1 MVPASMSELETLK
14 IIQVW
19 IVCPPLRYHTNCCVL
34 LYRQISRLATEA
46 WCRSLKVKVQK
57 LDSHPSRSSQSK
69 YILTYI
75 IMFQVKVEDG
85 KIFVTVNK
93 SVSASQ
99 ESEWHKINT
108 QTCFPGCVVNP
119 LFVSWSHWSWRGGSK
134 TCVPGFRR
142 TNTPLFWSEEVN
154 RLTSG
159 SWDSDRS

>member
-34 LYRQISRLATEA
+34 LYRQISRLTTEA
-46 WCRSLKVKVQK
+46 WRRSLKVKVQK

-93 SVSASQ
+93 SVSASK
-99 ESEWHKINT
+99 ESEWHKT
-108 QTCFPGCVVNP
+108 KHPDVLSRLCCKPTVCFLKSLKLTRRVKDMCTRVPENKHTIVLV
-119 LFVSWSHWSWRGGSK
+119 GGGKSLDIR
-134 TCVPGFRR
+134 VLG
-142 TNTPLFWSEEVN
+142 LW
-154 RLTSG
+154 
-159 SWDSDRS
+159 